1 MQRRDVLRAAAA
13 FGSFAGTLPLSM
25 PIGAQPTGNTV
36 VWSGFPPGGLGDQVS
51 RPLMD
56 QLRGKIAQNLVY
68 DAKPGASG
76 RIAAEYVKRAAP
88 DGNTLLQC
96 PAGVMTLHPHVFK
109 KLGYDPLADFLPVA
123 GLCSFAF
130 VFTAGPGLPA
140 NVRTVADY
148 VAFAKAKPD
157 QAHYGVPSTGNALH
171 LSGMLLSRNA
181 GLDLRVIP
189 YKGGGPLL
197 TDLLGGQVP
206 VSFNVVSE
214 VLPHIRAGR
223 LRALAVTSPARW
235 KGMPDTPT
243 LAELGYRDIAFT
255 EWLGWFAPTGTPEAK
270 VGVLNTAVNAQLE
283 SAAMRDVFE
292 RNALEPLGGST
303 VALAAQVKREYELWQ
318 RIVKTTG
325 FTPED

>member
-25 PIGAQPTGNTV
+25 PIGAQPAGNTV

-109 KLGYDPLADFLPVA
+109 KLGYDPFADFVPVA

-148 VAFAKAKPD
+148 VALPR
-157 QAHYGVPSTGNALH
+157 PS
-171 LSGMLLSRNA
+171 
-181 GLDLRVIP
+181 P
-189 YKGGGPLL
+189 
-197 TDLLGGQVP
+197 
-206 VSFNVVSE
+206 
-214 VLPHIRAGR
+214 IRR
-223 LRALAVTSPARW
+223 
-235 KGMPDTPT
+235 
-243 LAELGYRDIAFT
+243 
-255 EWLGWFAPTGTPEAK
+255 
-270 VGVLNTAVNAQLE
+270 
-283 SAAMRDVFE
+283 
-292 RNALEPLGGST
+292 
-303 VALAAQVKREYELWQ
+303 
-318 RIVKTTG
+318 TTG
-325 FTPED
+325 FRPPATRCTCRACCCRAAPASICASSRTRAAVPSGPSQKPAARPSRSAPSWRPSMSAGAG